1 MFVIVWHEFVDPP
14 RAFARGER
22 LKRSEGA
29 PAGTRVLQF
38 YPGTDGR
45 AATCLWQSESV
56 EDVQAY
62 VDETLGDTTRNRYY
76 AVETAAAFAEQPKEF
91 GRPPAAV
98 AA

>member
-14 RAFARGER
+14 KAFERGER
-22 LKRSEGA
+22 LKRGEGA

-38 YPGTDGR
+38 YPATDGR

-56 EDVQAY
+56 DDVQAY
-62 VDETLGDTTRNRYY
+62 VDDTLGDTTRNTSY
-76 AVETAAAFAEQPKEF
+76 AVEAAAAFAEQPAGF